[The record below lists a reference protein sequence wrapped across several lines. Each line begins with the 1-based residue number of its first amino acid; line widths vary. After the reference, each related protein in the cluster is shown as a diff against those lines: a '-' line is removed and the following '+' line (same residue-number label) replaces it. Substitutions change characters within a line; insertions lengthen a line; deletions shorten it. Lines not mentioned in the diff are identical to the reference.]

1 MPKFSRRLARE
12 RKKERRKERKK
23 ESNGQANEEQ
33 QEQTR
38 KLLLLPCSSS
48 LLQRQREQA
57 RRSIHPRPD
66 RTILHVRT
74 QANDEE
80 SSTGLTTKTKN
91 RQESSTGLTTKPKN
105 REESSTGLTTKP
117 KNTEKSS
124 TGLTTKTKNRVP
136 GLTKKTKNRVPNR
149 RRTRRRIEYGICSFD
164 DENAT
169 AENNTRAHVV
179 VNHLRR
185 HWALLSVLAF

>member
-1 MPKFSRRLARE
+1 VCKTKPLNYAEVFSPSCT
-12 RKKERRKERKK
+12 RKK

-48 LLQRQREQA
+48 VLQRQREQA

-105 REESSTGLTTKP
+105 TEKMEYRINDEDEESSTRIDDEDGESSAGSTT
-117 KNTEKSS
+117 N
-124 TGLTTKTKNRVP
+124 KTKNRVRD
-136 GLTKKTKNRVPNR
+136 LFV
-149 RRTRRRIEYGICSFD
+149 
-164 DENAT
+164 
-169 AENNTRAHVV
+169 
-179 VNHLRR
+179 
-185 HWALLSVLAF
+185 

>member
-1 MPKFSRRLARE
+1 VYKTIPLNYAEVFSPTRT
-12 RKKERRKERKK
+12 RKKERKK

-38 KLLLLPCSSS
+38 KLLSLPCSSS
-48 LLQRQREQA
+48 LLQRQLEQA

-105 REESSTGLTTKP
+105 
-117 KNTEKSS
+117 TEKSS
-124 TGLTTKTKNRVP
+124 TGLTTKTKNQVP
-136 GLTKKTKNRVPNR
+136 GLTKKTKNRVL
-149 RRTRRRIEYGICSFD
+149 D
-164 DENAT
+164 
-169 AENNTRAHVV
+169 
-179 VNHLRR
+179 
-185 HWALLSVLAF
+185 